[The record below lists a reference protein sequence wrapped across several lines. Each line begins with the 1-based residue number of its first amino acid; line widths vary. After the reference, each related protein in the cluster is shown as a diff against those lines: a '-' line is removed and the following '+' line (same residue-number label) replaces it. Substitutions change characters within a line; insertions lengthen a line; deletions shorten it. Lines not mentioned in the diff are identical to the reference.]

1 MSQHWE
7 EGTVAGSGR
16 EGRPGEEELWLMVR
30 RGLGEAH
37 GSGVKEGRV
46 AEGTGRREKWLKEW
60 EEE

>member
-1 MSQHWE
+1 M
-7 EGTVAGSGR
+7 R
-16 EGRPGEEELWLMVR
+16 LMVR